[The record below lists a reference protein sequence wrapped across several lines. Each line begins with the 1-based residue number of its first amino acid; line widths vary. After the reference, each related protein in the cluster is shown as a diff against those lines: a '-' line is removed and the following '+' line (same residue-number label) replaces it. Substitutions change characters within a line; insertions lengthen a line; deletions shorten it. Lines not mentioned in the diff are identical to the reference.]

1 MKAVRRP
8 ALAVSVCLVCFVGA
22 AAQGCTDG
30 TTPDCSDA
38 QCLVVS
44 VVEAASDGGGGD
56 AGGDGGEDAGDVT
69 VTPDAGEVAVDAG
82 MDADAAPGVVE
93 AGVSDGGGDSG
104 DAH

>member
-1 MKAVRRP
+1 MSAVRRP
-8 ALAVSVCLVCFVGA
+8 ALAASLGLVCFIGA

-44 VVEAASDGGGGD
+44 VVEAGSDATEGD
-56 AGGDGGEDAGDVT
+56 AEGDGGEDAGEVT
-69 VTPDAGEVAVDAG
+69 VDAG
-82 MDADAAPGVVE
+82 MDADAATSVVE
-93 AGVSDGGGDSG
+93 AGVSDAGGDGG

>member
-1 MKAVRRP
+1 MSAVRRP
-8 ALAVSVCLVCFVGA
+8 ALAASLGLVCFIGA

-44 VVEAASDGGGGD
+44 VVEAGSDATEGD
-56 AGGDGGEDAGDVT
+56 ASDGGEDAGDVA
-69 VTPDAGEVAVDAG
+69 PDAGEVAVDAG
-82 MDADAAPGVVE
+82 THADAAPSVVE

>member
-1 MKAVRRP
+1 MKAGRRP
-8 ALAVSVCLVCFVGA
+8 ALVAGLCLVGA
-22 AAQGCTDG
+22 AAAGCTDG

-44 VVEAASDGGGGD
+44 VVEAGSDAPEGD
-56 AGGDGGEDAGDVT
+56 AEGDGGEDAA
-69 VTPDAGEVAVDAG
+69 PAADAGEVTVDAG
-82 MDADAAPGVVE
+82 MDAVAAPSVVE

>member
-1 MKAVRRP
+1 MKAVRLP
-8 ALAVSVCLVCFVGA
+8 ALAASVCLVCLLGA

-44 VVEAASDGGGGD
+44 VVEAGTDGGGGD
-56 AGGDGGEDAGDVT
+56 ASDDGGDDAGDVT
-69 VTPDAGEVAVDAG
+69 VTPDAGEAAVDAG
-82 MDADAAPGVVE
+82 MEADAAHTVVE